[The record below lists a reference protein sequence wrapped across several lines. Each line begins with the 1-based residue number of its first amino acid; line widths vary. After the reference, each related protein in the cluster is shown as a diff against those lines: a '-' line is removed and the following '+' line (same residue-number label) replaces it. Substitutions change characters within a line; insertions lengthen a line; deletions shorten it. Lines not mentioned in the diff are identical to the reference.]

1 MIEEE
6 SFVELAKTCV
16 RACHVLKTAT
26 DGRDIDDL
34 SGPSRRKIDDLGRC
48 VDSNPA
54 PFC

>member
-26 DGRDIDDL
+26 DGRDINDL
-34 SGPSRRKIDDLGRC
+34 SGPSRRQIEDLGRC
-48 VDSNPA
+48 VDSA
-54 PFC
+54 